1 MPEIALAT
9 RHGKERQIAPALAAI
24 GWQVVVS
31 DIDTDAF
38 GTFSGDVARV
48 LTPKQTALAKAR
60 AGAEH
65 LGVRYGMASEGS
77 IGSHPSLPFVTSDFE
92 ILAFADT
99 QLDLTWAET
108 FLGSEIVAVSEKW
121 SQELDLDA
129 FAKRAD
135 LPNHAV
141 IVRNGDNHIVWVKKG
156 LRDVEEIVAAAE
168 ECAAHHETVVL
179 ESDFRAMC
187 SPSRQRNI
195 EACAEKF
202 ALRLARLCESCG
214 YPGWGITGL
223 EFGLPCSDCGEL
235 VADVANA
242 ELHGCLACSRA
253 EKVPLGKTAVGPER
267 CHSCNP

>member
-9 RHGKERQIAPALAAI
+9 RHGKEHQIAPALAAI

-92 ILAFADT
+92 ILAFVDT
-99 QLDLTWAET
+99 ELDLTWSET
-108 FLGSEIVAVSEKW
+108 LLSAEIVAVSEKW
-121 SQELDLDA
+121 SRELDLDD
-129 FAKRAD
+129 FANRAD
-135 LPNHAV
+135 LPNHSV
-141 IVRNGDNHIVWVKKG
+141 IVRNGGAQIVWVKKG
-156 LRDVEEIVAAAE
+156 LRDIEAIADAAAE
-168 ECAAHHETVVL
+168 CATHHEHIIV

-187 SPSRQRNI
+187 SPSRQLNI
-195 EACAEKF
+195 EACAKNF
-202 ALRLARLCESCG
+202 ASRLARLCEGCG
-214 YPGWGITGL
+214 YPGWGLTGF
-223 EFGLPCSDCGEL
+223 EFGLPCQDCGEI
-235 VADVANA
+235 VAEVAEA
-242 ELHGCLACSRA
+242 ELHGCLACGRA
-253 EKVPLGKTAVGPER
+253 EQVHLGKTAVGPER
-267 CHSCNP
+267 CHACNP